1 MKKIYFA
8 GSIRAGREN
17 AELYAEIIANLNKAN
32 IVLTEHLGDKTISAF
47 GENNLTDEQIYERDI
62 SWLKECNVVVADV
75 STPSLGVGY
84 ELAFAEKLKKQIICI
99 YKEQE
104 GKRLSAMVS
113 GNKKFKII
121 KYNDASVVEKI
132 ESLIK

>member
-47 GENNLTDEQIYERDI
+47 GENNLTDEKIYERDI
-62 SWLKECNVVVADV
+62 SWLKECDVVVADV

-113 GNKKFKII
+113 GNKNFKII

>member
-47 GENNLTDEQIYERDI
+47 GKNN
-62 SWLKECNVVVADV
+62 
-75 STPSLGVGY
+75 
-84 ELAFAEKLKKQIICI
+84 
-99 YKEQE
+99 
-104 GKRLSAMVS
+104 
-113 GNKKFKII
+113 
-121 KYNDASVVEKI
+121 
-132 ESLIK
+132 

>member
-62 SWLKECNVVVADV
+62 SWLKECDVVVADV
-75 STPSLGVGY
+75 STPSIGVGY
-84 ELAFAEKLKKQIICI
+84 ELAFAEQL
-99 YKEQE
+99 
-104 GKRLSAMVS
+104 
-113 GNKKFKII
+113 
-121 KYNDASVVEKI
+121 
-132 ESLIK
+132 